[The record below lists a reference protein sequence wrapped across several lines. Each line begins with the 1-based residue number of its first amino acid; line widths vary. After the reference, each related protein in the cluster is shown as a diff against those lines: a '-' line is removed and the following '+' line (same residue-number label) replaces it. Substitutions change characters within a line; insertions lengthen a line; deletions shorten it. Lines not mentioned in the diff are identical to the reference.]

1 MTRYQYNMYRDTFNV
16 MNDDLNMLEYNSME
30 YFLDEMNNTLN
41 IREKVSKK
49 IIMAID
55 KNGQVAIRVPIDWG
69 RRSMIEMTTA
79 SLLGFRVISVY
90 RYGKYRMYV
99 YPDTE
104 YRYVSWDSEPSL
116 IKYVIDD
123 DAKVVVLDIHGVPI
137 MGAKLQ
143 KSSSNN
149 RKPKVGKTAEW

>member
-1 MTRYQYNMYRDTFNV
+1 MYRDTFNV

-69 RRSMIEMTTA
+69 NRSMIEMTTA
-79 SLLGFRVISVY
+79 SLLGFRVLSVY